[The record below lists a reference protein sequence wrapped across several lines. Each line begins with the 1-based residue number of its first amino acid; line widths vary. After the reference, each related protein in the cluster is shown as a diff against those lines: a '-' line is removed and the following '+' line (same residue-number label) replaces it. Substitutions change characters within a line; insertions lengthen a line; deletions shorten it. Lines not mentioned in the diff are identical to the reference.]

1 MRRGVLLCAL
11 ATGCSAKECLTD
23 ADCTDR
29 EATCDRRRACDGGD
43 SPSWSDAD
51 GNRTCAWVREDP
63 SGRCGADGSEPRL
76 EVECNDQG
84 GCAYLVELEA
94 SPASAACC
102 ESCRLGSCEEPKRR
116 RKTSRR
122 LRTLF
127 AAVFLLYA
135 AGVVA
140 ALLLVAACV
149 CWCRVVSRASA
160 AAKAKKIRRRAAEKR
175 ARRREARR
183 RRRGEEALFAA
194 IFGMDAIES
203 EESPPPT

>member
-63 SGRCGADGSEPRL
+63 SGRCAADGSEPRL

-140 ALLLVAACV
+140 ALLLVAVCV
-149 CWCRVVSRASA
+149 FWCRVVSRASA
-160 AAKAKKIRRRAAEKR
+160 AVWKSNLQPDFNVRVCECFNENFSASLRELDESNRSVQKSAESTS
-175 ARRREARR
+175 
-183 RRRGEEALFAA
+183 
-194 IFGMDAIES
+194 I
-203 EESPPPT
+203 